1 MLIVR
6 ACATPEP
13 KTQQGAF
20 KLPKRLAR
28 ARRVAESKRM
38 DSFKEIHEAL
48 KKTAKDEQKF
58 IKDFFQKTSTM
69 WRDDEDDDEAETVE
83 EIVEKE

>member
-1 MLIVR
+1 MLLVR
-6 ACATPEP
+6 ACAAPEP
-13 KTQQGAF
+13 KSQPVF

-48 KKTAKDEQKF
+48 KKTAKEEQQF
-58 IKDFFQKTSTM
+58 IKDFIGKTRDM
-69 WRDDEDDDEAETVE
+69 WRDDEE
-83 EIVEKE
+83 EEEKEDENVDKE